1 MPVRNIFGWMGM
13 REQQRALL
21 AARDHMEK
29 VLEVVRLLHSALKHF
44 CAGDLNR
51 AQELHDQIFNAERQA
66 DDLRREL
73 LDRMSEGMFL
83 PADREDLVQLV
94 ERVDVVADYANGA
107 ARLVVLF
114 QEAPPEPLQEG
125 IMKYGDLLLQAT
137 QHLADALDQLAE
149 GDRRRTLELCTAVER
164 TEEECDALKASLY
177 KRLFSMELPA
187 GTLLLLHDLIESMEN
202 TADKA
207 EDAADLVRVLAVKIP

>member
-1 MPVRNIFGWMGM
+1 MRNIFGWMGM

-21 AARDHMEK
+21 AARDHMDK
-29 VLEVVRLLHSALKHF
+29 VLEVARLLHSVLDHF
-44 CAGDLNR
+44 SAGDLTR
-51 AQELHDQIFNAERQA
+51 AKELHEQIFNAERQA
-66 DDLRREL
+66 DELRREL

-83 PADREDLVQLV
+83 PADREDLVHLV
-94 ERVDVVADYANGA
+94 ERVDDVADHANAA

-114 QEAPPEPLQEG
+114 REAPPEPLREG
-125 IMKYGDLLLQAT
+125 IVKYGSLLLQAM
-137 QHLADALDQLAE
+137 QHLANALDKLAD
-149 GDRRRTLELCTAVER
+149 GDRRRALELCTAVER
-164 TEEECDALKASLY
+164 KEEEADSLKASLY
-177 KRLFSMELPA
+177 ELLFSMELPA